1 MNNKGGA
8 QFKFTAE
15 QLKQKFESYLI
26 YMQTQYFLKPDMIRS
41 GERAG
46 EQINLKINKPLTI
59 ISFCHYVGIDCQTYY
74 NHVNGE
80 YKDVQPEL
88 FDVFIHIHEA
98 IKDEQITGAALNIYN
113 ERIVSKLNGLS
124 DTVNI
129 QVTEQP
135 VVNINLNA
143 LTGNANKQLN
153 ENNIQDIEFIELDP
167 IELSQN
173 NTILT
178 DISTSELQT
187 NVNE

>member
-1 MNNKGGA
+1 MA
-8 QFKFTAE
+8 APFKFTAE
-15 QLKQKFESYLI
+15 QLKKKFESYLI

-88 FDVFIHIHEA
+88 FDVFTHIHEA

-124 DTVNI
+124 ETINV

-143 LTGNANKQLN
+143 LTGSTNKQLN
-153 ENNIQDIEFIELDP
+153 ENNIEDIEFTELEP

-173 NTILT
+173 NTLLA
-178 DISTSELQT
+178 DINTSELQT
-187 NVNE
+187 NANE

>member
-1 MNNKGGA
+1 MA
-8 QFKFTAE
+8 APFKFTAE
-15 QLKQKFESYLI
+15 QLKQKFDEYLI
-26 YMQTQYFLKPDMIRS
+26 YMKSQYFLKPDMIRS

-124 DTVNI
+124 DTINV

-143 LTGNANKQLN
+143 LTGNNNKQLS
-153 ENNIQDIEFIELDP
+153 ESNIEDIEFVELDP

-173 NTILT
+173 NTSLT
-178 DISTSELQT
+178 DNNSSEMQI

>member
-1 MNNKGGA
+1 MA
-8 QFKFTAE
+8 APFKFTAE
-15 QLKQKFESYLI
+15 QLKEKFDEYLI
-26 YMQTQYFLKPDMIRS
+26 YMKSQYFLKPDMIRS

-88 FDVFIHIHEA
+88 FDVFIYIQEA

-124 DTVNI
+124 DTINV

-143 LTGNANKQLN
+143 LTGNNTRSIN
-153 ENNIQDIEFIELDP
+153 ETNIEDIEFTELDP

-173 NTILT
+173 NTILN
-178 DISTSELQT
+178 DHNSSELQT
-187 NVNE
+187 NVSE

>member
-1 MNNKGGA
+1 M
-8 QFKFTAE
+8 
-15 QLKQKFESYLI
+15 
-26 YMQTQYFLKPDMIRS
+26 
-41 GERAG
+41 
-46 EQINLKINKPLTI
+46 KINKPLTI

-88 FDVFIHIHEA
+88 FDVFTHIHEA

-124 DTVNI
+124 DTINL

-143 LTGNANKQLN
+143 LTGSNNKQLS
-153 ENNIQDIEFIELDP
+153 ESSIEDIEFTELGP

-173 NTILT
+173 NTSLT

-187 NVNE
+187 NVND

>member
-1 MNNKGGA
+1 M
-8 QFKFTAE
+8 
-15 QLKQKFESYLI
+15 
-26 YMQTQYFLKPDMIRS
+26 
-41 GERAG
+41 
-46 EQINLKINKPLTI
+46 
-59 ISFCHYVGIDCQTYY
+59 
-74 NHVNGE
+74 
-80 YKDVQPEL
+80 QPEL

-124 DTVNI
+124 ETINV

-143 LTGNANKQLN
+143 LTGNNTKSIN
-153 ENNIQDIEFIELDP
+153 ENNIQDIEFEELQP

-178 DISTSELQT
+178 DISSHELQT

>member
-1 MNNKGGA
+1 MA
-8 QFKFTAE
+8 APFKFTAE
-15 QLKQKFESYLI
+15 QLKKKFDSYLI

-88 FDVFIHIHEA
+88 FDVFTHIHEA

-124 DTVNI
+124 DTINV

-143 LTGNANKQLN
+143 LTGSTNRQLN
-153 ENNIQDIEFIELDP
+153 ENNVEDIEFVELDP

-173 NTILT
+173 NTSLT
-178 DISTSELQT
+178 DVSTSEIQP
-187 NVNE
+187 NGNE

>member
-15 QLKQKFESYLI
+15 QLKQQFESYLI

-59 ISFCHYVGIDCQTYY
+59 ISFCHFVGIDCQTYY

-80 YKDVQPEL
+80 YKDVRPEL

-124 DTVNI
+124 DTINV

-143 LTGNANKQLN
+143 LTGNTNKPLN
-153 ENNIQDIEFIELDP
+153 ENNIQDIEFTELDP

-178 DISTSELQT
+178 YSNESEMQM

>member
-1 MNNKGGA
+1 MNNKGGRP
-8 QFKFTAE
+8 FSITAE
-15 QLKQKFESYLI
+15 QLKKKFDEYLI

-124 DTVNI
+124 DTINV

-143 LTGNANKQLN
+143 LTGNTNKPLN
-153 ENNIQDIEFIELDP
+153 ENNIEDIEFSELDP

-178 DISTSELQT
+178 DHNNSEMQM

>member
-1 MNNKGGA
+1 MA
-8 QFKFTAE
+8 APFKFTAE
-15 QLKQKFESYLI
+15 QLKQKFDEYLI
-26 YMQTQYFLKPDMIRS
+26 YMKSQYFLKPDMIRS

-124 DTVNI
+124 DTINV

-143 LTGNANKQLN
+143 LTGNNNKQLN
-153 ENNIQDIEFIELDP
+153 ENNIQDVEFTELDP

-173 NTILT
+173 NTSLT
-178 DISTSELQT
+178 DNNSSEMQI

>member
-1 MNNKGGA
+1 MNNKGGRP
-8 QFKFTAE
+8 FSITAD
-15 QLKQKFESYLI
+15 QLKQKFDEYLI
-26 YMQTQYFLKPDMIRS
+26 YMKSQYFLKPDMIRS

-80 YKDVQPEL
+80 YKEVRPEL
-88 FDVFIHIHEA
+88 FDAFMYIHEA

-124 DTVNI
+124 ETINV
-129 QVTEQP
+129 QVTDQP

-143 LTGNANKQLN
+143 LTGNNTKSIN
-153 ENNIQDIEFIELDP
+153 ENNIEDIEFTELDP
-167 IELSQN
+167 IELRQN
-173 NTILT
+173 NTLLA
-178 DISTSELQT
+178 DINTSELQI